1 MSRINNVK
9 ADMGYLGE
17 NYQYLL
23 VKYFIE
29 TPKFFISLVPII
41 DQNMFT
47 DEHLRRI
54 VGMMKDRYTKNGVC
68 PNYNDIELI
77 IRTTIADKI
86 TVEIMLEK
94 IKQLQDK
101 SFDIDIELLTSNAEK
116 FFKQQNLAKA
126 INQCTEILKRGNA
139 DNYFTMEQ
147 LIKTALETNTNTDMG
162 FHLFENL
169 EEDLKEDYRCAI
181 PTGADKL
188 DESLYGGL
196 GKGELG
202 IIVSPMGVG
211 KAQPLHSRVLTPDG
225 YKTMGDINVGD
236 YVIGGDG
243 KSHKVI
249 GTYPQGVR
257 PVYRLE
263 FSNGSSCE
271 CDIEHLWNVN
281 TYFQRHNKSYIKGS
295 GRKNNK
301 KRFNPD
307 YSFKTVCLRD
317 ILNRGLRRKNSKGEE
332 KEYIFYIPNCKP
344 VEFNEQRI
352 DFNPYF
358 LGYYIGDGCFQRCTI
373 TVGNQDKE
381 EIYNLL
387 KESIGEDFTASYYK
401 NSNIWCF
408 YIHNDLKKKCCD
420 ILGSCNSGEK
430 YIPNEY
436 LFNTVENRIALLQGL
451 MDSDGYVDKRG
462 ICQFTTKSK
471 KLADNVYFI
480 VRSLGGNA
488 SIKQKKT
495 GYLSKKTNE
504 RIDCGIAYN
513 VTISF
518 EDENIIPFRLERKVK
533 RYKPRTRYFNQN
545 KIVKAEYVRDEET
558 KCILVDSDEHLY
570 ITEDFIVTHNT
581 SCTTGFCANAAISK
595 TNDNNYMGYKV
606 LHFFFEDTEVAIRRK
621 YYGYVT
627 DIDACDLSD
636 PYYKPKALEILNNN
650 NNELRNML
658 FQNIICQRLQS
669 GEYSA
674 SDIKYLIQQYISR
687 GFKPDL
693 VVIDYFECLKSEKNV
708 DGYNDS
714 EWSREGITMR
724 KLESMANE
732 FDIALWV
739 PVQSTKSAIGQE
751 YVGVENAGG
760 SVKKTQIGHV
770 VIQLAQ
776 TQQQKEDHR
785 LSIFIGKLRAVKIG
799 RTSFPNVKFNN
810 GTCKF
815 DMSELDSI
823 DNEPLGSSNS
833 SNKSN
838 EWVSKA
844 DKVAKSTR

>member
-1 MSRINNVK
+1 MAKNNLAK
-9 ADMGYLGE
+9 MDLGYLGE
-17 NYQYLL
+17 NYQYNL
-23 VKYFIE
+23 VKYLIE
-29 TPKFFISLVPII
+29 TPKFFVAMSPII

-54 VGMMKDRYTKNGVC
+54 VGMMKDRYSKYGIC
-68 PNYNDIELI
+68 PTYVDIDCL
-77 IRTTIADKI
+77 IRTTVNDAVTLELMTEKLDSLKKKNFNLD
-86 TVEIMLEK
+86 VEILV
-94 IKQLQDK
+94 
-101 SFDIDIELLTSNAEK
+101 SNAEK

-126 INQCTEILKRGNA
+126 INKCTEILKRGNA
-139 DNYFTMEQ
+139 DSYFTMEE
-147 LIKTALETNTNTDMG
+147 LIKKALETNTNTNLG
-162 FHLFENL
+162 FHLFESL
-169 EEDLKEDYRCAI
+169 EDDLKEDYRCAI

-236 YVIGGDG
+236 CVIGGDG
-243 KSHKVI
+243 KAHKVI
-249 GTYPQGVR
+249 GTFPQGVR

-263 FSNGSSCE
+263 FSNGASCE
-271 CDIEHLWNVN
+271 CDIDHLWNVN
-281 TYFQRHNKSYIKGS
+281 TYFQRHNKSYVKGS
-295 GRKNNK
+295 GKKNSK
-301 KRFNPD
+301 KYFNPD
-307 YSFKTVCLRD
+307 YSFKTVALRD

-344 VEFNEQRI
+344 VEFNEQQI
-352 DFNPYF
+352 DFDPYF
-358 LGYYIGDGCFQRCTI
+358 LGYYIGDGCFQRYSI

-381 EIYNLL
+381 EVYNLL
-387 KESIGEDFTASYYK
+387 RESIGEDFTTSYHE
-401 NSNIWCF
+401 NRNIWCF
-408 YIHNDLKKKCCD
+408 YIHNDLKKKCGN
-420 ILGSCNSGEK
+420 ILGTCNSGEK
-430 YIPNEY
+430 YIPDEY

-495 GYLSKKTNE
+495 GYFNKKTNE
-504 RIDCGIAYN
+504 RIDCGIAYTI
-513 VTISF
+513 TISF

-533 RYKPRTRYFNQN
+533 RYKPRTKYLNQN

-558 KCILVDSDEHLY
+558 KCILVDSEEHLY

-581 SCTTGFCANAAISK
+581 SCTTGFCAHAATTK
-595 TNDNNYMGYKV
+595 TKDNNEMGYKV

-636 PYYKPKALEILNNN
+636 PINKPIAMSILKDN

-658 FQNIICQRLQS
+658 RQNVICQRLS
-669 GEYSA
+669 TGEYSA

-687 GFKPDL
+687 GFVPDI
-693 VVIDYFECLKSEKNV
+693 VVIDYFECLRPEKNT
-708 DGYNDS
+708 DGNQNS
-714 EWSREGITMR
+714 EWTREGITMR
-724 KLESMANE
+724 KLETLAKE
-732 FDIALWV
+732 FNIALWV
-739 PVQSTKSAIGQE
+739 PVQSTKDAINQE
-751 YVGVENAGG
+751 YVGLNQAGG
-760 SVKKTQIGHV
+760 SVRKTQIGHV

-776 TQQQKEDHR
+776 TPQQKEEHR
-785 LSIFIGKLRAVKIG
+785 LNMFIGKLRAVKIG

-815 DMSELDSI
+815 DMSDMDSI
-823 DNEPLGSSNS
+823 DNEPIGNQGGNA
-833 SNKSN
+833 NKQFIERAN
-838 EWVSKA
+838 A
-844 DKVAKSTR
+844 IAKNTK

>member
-1 MSRINNVK
+1 MGRVNNIKVNL
-9 ADMGYLGE
+9 GYLGE

-29 TPKFFISLVPII
+29 TPQFFINLVPIL
-41 DQNMFT
+41 DQNMFA

-54 VGMMKDRYTKNGVC
+54 VGMMKDRYTKNGLC
-68 PNYNDIELI
+68 PNYYDLEIL
-77 IRTTIADKI
+77 IRTTVTDKI
-86 TVEIMLEK
+86 TVDIMLEK
-94 IKQLQDK
+94 LNELKNRN
-101 SFDIDIELLTSNAEK
+101 FDIDIDLLTSNAEK

-139 DNYFTMEQ
+139 DNYFNMED
-147 LIKTALETNTNTDMG
+147 LIKKALDVNTTTNLG
-162 FHLFENL
+162 FRLFDCV

-249 GTYPQGVR
+249 GTYPQGIR
-257 PVYRLE
+257 PVYRIE
-263 FSNGSSCE
+263 FSNGAFCE
-271 CDIEHLWNVN
+271 CDIDHLWNVN
-281 TYFQRHNKSYIKGS
+281 TYFQRHNKTYVKGS
-295 GRKNNK
+295 GRKNYK
-301 KRFNPD
+301 KCFNPD
-307 YSFKTVCLRD
+307 YSFKTVALRD

-332 KEYIFYIPNCKP
+332 KEYIFYIPNCRP
-344 VEFNEQRI
+344 VEFNEQQI
-352 DFNPYF
+352 DFDPYF
-358 LGYYIGDGCFQRCTI
+358 LGYYIGDGCFQRYSI

-381 EIYNLL
+381 EIYNIL
-387 KESIGEDFTASYYK
+387 KESIGEDFTTSYHE
-401 NSNIWCF
+401 NSNAWSF
-408 YIHNDLKKKCCD
+408 YIHNDLKKKCSN
-420 ILGSCNSGEK
+420 ILGNCNSEEK
-430 YIPNEY
+430 YIPDEY
-436 LFNTVENRIALLQGL
+436 LFNTVENRIALLQGI

-462 ICQFTTKSK
+462 ICHFTTKSK

-488 SIKQKKT
+488 SIKQRET
-495 GYLSKKTNE
+495 GYFSKKTNE
-504 RIDCGIAYN
+504 RIDCGIAYTI
-513 VTISF
+513 TISF
-518 EDENIIPFRLERKVK
+518 EDENIIPFRLGRKVK
-533 RYKPRTRYFNQN
+533 RYKPRTKYFNQN

-581 SCTTGFCANAAISK
+581 SCTTGFCANAATTK
-595 TNDNNYMGYKV
+595 AKDNNEKGYKV

-627 DIDACDLSD
+627 NIDACDLSD
-636 PYYKPKALEILNNN
+636 PINRPRALEILKDN

-658 FQNIICQRLQS
+658 AKNVVCQRLTS

-674 SDIKYLIQQYISR
+674 SDIKYLIQQYISK
-687 GFKPDL
+687 GFIPDL
-693 VVIDYFECLKSEKNV
+693 VVVDYFECLKPEKNV
-708 DGYNDS
+708 DGYNDT
-714 EWSREGITMR
+714 EWTREGVTMR
-724 KLESMANE
+724 KLESIAKE
-732 FDIALWV
+732 FNLALWV
-739 PVQSTKSAIGQE
+739 PVQSTKDAIGQE
-751 YVGVENAGG
+751 IVHMSQAGG
-760 SVKKTQIGHV
+760 SVKKTQIGHI
-770 VIQLAQ
+770 VIQMAQ
-776 TQQQKEDHR
+776 TQEQKEEGKVS
-785 LSIFIGKLRAVKIG
+785 LFIGKLRAVKIG
-799 RTSFPNVKFNN
+799 RTKFPNIKFNN

-823 DNEPLGSSNS
+823 DNEPLGSSN
-833 SNKSN
+833 
-838 EWVSKA
+838 VSKGYNDTA
-844 DKVAKSTR
+844 RQIAKNTK

>member
-1 MSRINNVK
+1 MSRANSIK
-9 ADMGYLGE
+9 TDMGYLGE

-29 TPKFFISLVPII
+29 NPKFFIGLVSII

-47 DEHLRRI
+47 EEHLRRI
-54 VGMMKDRYTKNGVC
+54 VGMMKDRYTKNGLC
-68 PNYNDIELI
+68 PNYYDIELL
-77 IRTTIADKI
+77 IRTTVTDKI
-86 TVEIMLEK
+86 TVDLMIEK
-94 IKQLQDK
+94 LNVLKSKQ
-101 SFDIDIELLTSNAEK
+101 FDIDIDLLTSNAEK

-126 INQCTEILKRGNA
+126 INKCTEILKRGNA
-139 DNYFTMEQ
+139 DNYFNMEE
-147 LIKTALETNTNTDMG
+147 LIKKALDVNMTTNLG
-162 FHLFENL
+162 FRLFDTIEN
-169 EEDLKEDYRCAI
+169 DLKEDYRCAI

-249 GTYPQGVR
+249 GTYPQGIR
-257 PVYRLE
+257 PVYRIE
-263 FSNGSSCE
+263 FSNGASCE
-271 CDIEHLWNVN
+271 CDIDHLWNVN
-281 TYFQRHNKSYIKGS
+281 TYFQRHNKTYVKGS

-301 KRFNPD
+301 KCFNPD
-307 YSFKTVCLRD
+307 YSFKTISLRD

-332 KEYIFYIPNCKP
+332 KEYIFYIPNCRP
-344 VEFNEQRI
+344 VEFNEQQI
-352 DFNPYF
+352 DFDPYF
-358 LGYYIGDGCFQRCTI
+358 LGYYIGDGCFQRYSI

-387 KESIGEDFTASYYK
+387 RESIGEDFTTSYHE
-401 NSNIWCF
+401 NRNVWSF
-408 YIHNDLKKKCCD
+408 YIHNDLKKKCGN
-420 ILGSCNSGEK
+420 ILGTCNSEEK
-430 YIPNEY
+430 YIPDEY

-488 SIKQKKT
+488 NIKQKKT
-495 GYLSKKTNE
+495 GYFSKKTNE

-513 VTISF
+513 ITISF

-533 RYKPRTRYFNQN
+533 RYKPRTKYFNQN

-581 SCTTGFCANAAISK
+581 SCTTGFCANAATTK
-595 TNDNNYMGYKV
+595 TKDNNGMGYKV

-627 DIDACDLSD
+627 NIDACDLSD
-636 PYYKPKALEILNNN
+636 PINRPRALEILKDN

-658 FQNIICQRLQS
+658 AQNVICQRLTT

-674 SDIKYLIQQYISR
+674 SDIKYLIQQYISK
-687 GFKPDL
+687 GFIPDL
-693 VVIDYFECLKSEKNV
+693 IAVDYFECLKSEKNI
-708 DGYNDS
+708 DGNTDT
-714 EWSREGITMR
+714 EWTREGITMR
-724 KLESMANE
+724 KLESIAKE
-732 FDIALWV
+732 FNVALWV
-739 PVQSTKSAIGQE
+739 PVQSTKDAINQE
-751 YVGVENAGG
+751 YVSMSQAGG
-760 SVKKTQIGHV
+760 SVRKTQIGHV
-770 VIQLAQ
+770 VLQLAQ
-776 TQQQKEDHR
+776 TQQQKEDGK
-785 LSIFIGKLRAVKIG
+785 LSVYIGKLRAVKIG
-799 RTSFPNVKFNN
+799 RTSFPNVRFNN

-823 DNEPLGSSNS
+823 DNEVINTSDNKNINS
-833 SNKSN
+833 SIYQNAR
-838 EWVSKA
+838 EI
-844 DKVAKSTR
+844 AKKTK